1 MSTKVR
7 VSGIGI
13 MLVGLWGALVPFIG
27 PSFGYQMGGSA
38 AWTWSESAATLHL
51 IPGIAAILGGALMLG
66 VAHSRMRLGAVLA
79 LLGGAWFILGP
90 TFRPAWAGVGN
101 AGMTMGGN
109 SGGMMMGSS
118 VWSQIASSLGY
129 HYGTG
134 VVIAAL
140 AAYALGALAVQARTV
155 PNDAAPA
162 VVRPSSGATAANK
175 KEPASVA

>member
-1 MSTKVR
+1 
-7 VSGIGI
+7 
-13 MLVGLWGALVPFIG
+13 
-27 PSFGYQMGGSA
+27 
-38 AWTWSESAATLHL
+38 
-51 IPGIAAILGGALMLG
+51 
-66 VAHSRMRLGAVLA
+66 
-79 LLGGAWFILGP
+79 
-90 TFRPAWAGVGN
+90 
-101 AGMTMGGN
+101 
-109 SGGMMMGSS
+109 MMGSS

-175 KEPASVA
+175 KEPVSVA

>member
-7 VSGIGI
+7 ASGIGI

-79 LLGGAWFILGP
+79 LLGGAGQYGRGCAAASGTALG
-90 TFRPAWAGVGN
+90 
-101 AGMTMGGN
+101 
-109 SGGMMMGSS
+109 
-118 VWSQIASSLGY
+118 
-129 HYGTG
+129 G
-134 VVIAAL
+134 VV
-140 AAYALGALAVQARTV
+140 
-155 PNDAAPA
+155 
-162 VVRPSSGATAANK
+162 
-175 KEPASVA
+175 